1 MMLESSLF
9 SALLLLILA
18 SLLILPSFRMMPG
31 LGVIPALFI
40 IALVTWLRGEGWEA
54 VGLTPPD
61 SWMRTFGLSILVGS
75 LIALTATI
83 LIEPLSER
91 LTGSEHDLSA
101 LGTIRGNLK
110 NTLVWIAAA
119 WLTAATL
126 EELIFR
132 GFMMRELASLLG
144 KTFAAHT
151 INILAVSVIFGFAH
165 WYQSKAGALSTGIIS
180 LVLGALFIWNDFR
193 LWLLI
198 STHGVIDTVGL
209 LLIFLGWDQRLKGLV
224 FPSPVTS
231 RQNDDRAAD

>member
-9 SALLLLILA
+9 SALLLLLLTL
-18 SLLILPSFRMMPG
+18 LLILPSLRKMPG
-31 LGVIPALFI
+31 LGVIPAVFI
-40 IALVTWLRGEGWEA
+40 IAMVTWLRGEGWEA
-54 VGLTPPD
+54 VGLNPPD
-61 SWMRTFGLSILVGS
+61 SCLRTFGLSILVGS

-83 LIEPLSER
+83 VIEPLSER

-110 NTLVWIAAA
+110 NTLVWIATA

-132 GFMMRELASLLG
+132 GFMMRELAGLLG
-144 KTFAAHT
+144 TSFAAHT
-151 INILAVSVIFGFAH
+151 FNILAISVIFGLAH

-180 LVLGALFIWNDFR
+180 LVLGALFIWNDFQ

-198 STHGVIDTVGL
+198 LTHGVIDTVGL
-209 LLIFLGWDQRLKGLV
+209 LLIFLGWDQRLKGLI
-224 FPSPVTS
+224 FRSPVPP
-231 RQNDDRAAD
+231 RQIDDRTAD